1 MQQADT
7 SDRRASPRFTA
18 LDHRGWLGQWSD
30 QGFAVFE
37 VRVLDIGKG
46 GAAIEMDERP
56 IGDRPVLLG
65 LETLREACCLEA
77 AVVRIRRG
85 RRSRYRV
92 HLAFAEP
99 CNEEF
104 FAAVIHAGRGVERE
118 HEHEPCRVP
127 VT

>member
-1 MQQADT
+1 MQQADP

-30 QGFAVFE
+30 QGFEVFE
-37 VRVLDIGKG
+37 VRVLDLSQG
-46 GAAIEMDERP
+46 GAAIEMDEP
-56 IGDRPVLLG
+56 PPEDRRALLG
-65 LETLREACCLEA
+65 LVTLREACCLEV

-99 CNEEF
+99 CNQEF
-104 FAAVIHAGRGVERE
+104 SAAVLQGAVCEATIAVL
-118 HEHEPCRVP
+118 P
-127 VT
+127 